1 MPLLFNCACSLFLQ
15 CIDNETLVE
24 VPTITKEWLDVKDES
39 TMYSP
44 TLLEHGIIDWEVNAC
59 PWWLEYPIGVIP
71 KQETKMHA
79 STNMSFEFS

>member
-1 MPLLFNCACSLFLQ
+1 MSLLFNCACRWFLR
-15 CIDNETLVE
+15 CIDKETLLE
-24 VPTITKEWLDVKDES
+24 VPTLTNEWLDVKDES

-44 TLLEHGIIDWEVNAC
+44 TLSKCGITDWEVNVC

-79 STNMSFEFS
+79 STNMSFDFS